1 VREIREA
8 NDSLFEHVAW
18 LYAFCSEHVFRDD
31 TERGEFFNRSTSI
44 LIAAARIALEPSH
57 RISRLSATSWSGCVR
72 EALQEMA
79 AERDRNLAPNGARL
93 NDSSN
98 SSTAVQ

>member
-31 TERGEFFNRSTSI
+31 TERGGFFNRSTSI
-44 LIAAARIALEPSH
+44 LIPAAWIAP
-57 RISRLSATSWSGCVR
+57 RL
-72 EALQEMA
+72 
-79 AERDRNLAPNGARL
+79 P
-93 NDSSN
+93 
-98 SSTAVQ
+98 

>member
-31 TERGEFFNRSTSI
+31 TERGGFFNHSTSI
-44 LIAAARIALEPSH
+44 LIAVARIALEPSKQ
-57 RISRLSATSWSGCVR
+57 SRESKQQGVIKTFPASFFAVGKS
-72 EALQEMA
+72 EALLFTLVNFF
-79 AERDRNLAPNGARL
+79 ERF
-93 NDSSN
+93 
-98 SSTAVQ
+98 